1 MDERGGGYEE
11 PIPEPIPEPEQ
22 PPIYE
27 EYDMAD
33 GKPFDESV
41 MNNNLKGLL
50 DSWKSD
56 EENQAATRQ
65 SLQNQLNT
73 MLLGWMNQ
81 EHTLVM
87 RTADTNAAQLSR
99 MLGNAATLDA
109 LIFAGKMTAQ
119 DVTAAKTV
127 EEFRSAAKTAIEAAV
142 AAVPG
147 TAAPAQ
153 GSTGTAQAGLQTA
166 GAAAES
172 AMVTQLAVANN
183 AIMAQITKLAEAVG
197 VLTLKVAA
205 LEVNPA

>member
-33 GKPFDESV
+33 GKPFDESI

-56 EENQAATRQ
+56 EMQQARQRQ
-65 SLQNQLNT
+65 SLQDQLNAMT
-73 MLLGWMNQ
+73 LGWMNA

-87 RTADTNAAQLSR
+87 RTADVNAAILSR
-99 MLGNAATLDA
+99 MVSNAATLDA

-127 EEFRSAAKTAIEAAV
+127 EEFRSGSQDRYRGGCGGGAWYGGASPGLNGHGTGRLADGRRGRGKRDGDAI
-142 AAVPG
+142 G
-147 TAAPAQ
+147 RCQ
-153 GSTGTAQAGLQTA
+153 
-166 GAAAES
+166 
-172 AMVTQLAVANN
+172 
-183 AIMAQITKLAEAVG
+183 
-197 VLTLKVAA
+197 
-205 LEVNPA
+205 

>member
-1 MDERGGGYEE
+1 MAEQQPRGGGGYDE
-11 PIPEPIPEPEQ
+11 PIPEPVQPEPGIN
-22 PPIYE
+22 PE
-27 EYDMAD
+27 ENIMAD

-56 EENQAATRQ
+56 EQNQAATRQ

-127 EEFRSAAKTAIEAAV
+127 EEFRSAAKSAIEAAV

-147 TAAPAQ
+147 TGAPAQ
-153 GSTGTAQAGLQTA
+153 GTSGVAQGGIADGGRGIRRWRCMGRSQ
-166 GAAAES
+166 S
-172 AMVTQLAVANN
+172 PSWQ
-183 AIMAQITKLAEAVG
+183 K
-197 VLTLKVAA
+197 
-205 LEVNPA
+205 